1 MKNRRTLLTALGA
14 GSLTAPFAALAQQPA
29 APAGAPG
36 KVWRIGVLALG
47 SRASSVPFAAA
58 IVQGL
63 RELGYVE
70 GGNLVIEWRYTDGD
84 LARLPGVAAEL
95 VQLKVDLIAAAG
107 NDATVAA
114 QAATSTIPIVMPST
128 SDPVGN
134 GIIKSLARPGGNIT
148 GIADLSAELG
158 GKRLEMLL
166 AMMAGPASNPAAAK
180 TPKVSRVAVLG
191 RSQTRGQLWA
201 LKHIQDAGLS
211 VGITIV
217 PFYAG
222 TVAEI
227 DQAFASMRQQRVAAL
242 MQLPNPLLI
251 QQRNQIAQL
260 AMQQRLP
267 VSAPYAI
274 LAEAGCLMSYG
285 ADLLD
290 TFRRSAVFV
299 DKIFKGRKP
308 AELPVEQPVKYELVI
323 NGKTAKALGLTIPQA
338 LLISAEKVIE

>member
-1 MKNRRTLLTALGA
+1 MLA
-14 GSLTAPFAALAQQPA
+14 APFAALAQQPP

-36 KVWRIGVLALG
+36 KVWRVGVLGLA
-47 SRASSVPFAAA
+47 SRAASVPFAAA

-70 GGNLVIEWRYTDGD
+70 GGNLVIERRPADGD
-84 LARLPGVAAEL
+84 PARLPGLAAEL
-95 VQLKVDLIAAAG
+95 VQLKVDLIATAG

-114 QAATSTIPIVMPST
+114 QAATGTIPIVMTST

-148 GIADLSAELG
+148 GIATLSAELG

-166 AMMAGPASNPAAAK
+166 AMMAGPAANPAAAK
-180 TPKVSRVAVLG
+180 APKAPKVSRVAVLG

-201 LKHIQDAGLS
+201 LKHIQEAGLS

-217 PFYAG
+217 PFYGG
-222 TVAEI
+222 TVEEI

-242 MQLPNPLLI
+242 MLLPNPFLI

-274 LAEAGCLMSYG
+274 FAEAGCLMSYG

-290 TFRRSAVFV
+290 TRRRSAIFV
-299 DKIFKGRKP
+299 DKIFKGRNP
-308 AELPVEQPVKYELVI
+308 ADLPVEQPVKYELVI
-323 NGKTAKALGLTIPQA
+323 NGKTAKSLGLAIPQA
-338 LLISAEKVIE
+338 LLISADKVIE